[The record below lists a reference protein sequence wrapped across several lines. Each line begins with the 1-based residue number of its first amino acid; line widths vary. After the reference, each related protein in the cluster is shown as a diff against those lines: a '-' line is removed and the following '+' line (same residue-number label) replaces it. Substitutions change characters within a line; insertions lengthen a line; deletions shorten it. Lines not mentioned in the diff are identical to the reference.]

1 MTSAQ
6 RSISSIEVSFERLI
20 RMAESILSGGS
31 HALQHIAPVPLEQ
44 AEPAEMYTPF
54 IEKKFTDT
62 WDGISSMEIL
72 IMYGRAFS
80 GNLYVL
86 REFLLS
92 ALSDGD

>member
-6 RSISSIEVSFERLI
+6 RSISSIEVSLERLI

-31 HALQHIAPVPLEQ
+31 PMLCSTLLLCPLEQ

-62 WDGISSMEIL
+62 
-72 IMYGRAFS
+72 
-80 GNLYVL
+80 
-86 REFLLS
+86 
-92 ALSDGD
+92 